1 VQLFHEDKPE
11 NLRQSG
17 RYRNSGG
24 VFFSLKVLV
33 HGPSMGGPAKKC
45 EIGYRN
51 PKTHILK
58 KLTYIINAR
67 IQEKKC
73 RDCAAAIAAQWLSPL
88 SLHPHAEET

>member
-1 VQLFHEDKPE
+1 
-11 NLRQSG
+11 
-17 RYRNSGG
+17 
-24 VFFSLKVLV
+24 
-33 HGPSMGGPAKKC
+33 MGGPAKKC